1 MRKFYK
7 FTKTSA
13 EDRRQEL
20 LEFVEKYNK
29 KYKSYEDVV
38 TWLKGVAG
46 HCIMDSDGFE
56 FADEETSKESWEW
69 GHGGLVK
76 YFPKHHIVVNADIPL
91 GHL

>member
-29 KYKSYEDVV
+29 KYKSYENVV
-38 TWLKGVAG
+38 TWLKGLASFY
-46 HCIMDSDGFE
+46 IMYSDGFE
-56 FADEETSKESWEW
+56 FADEETSEESYNW
-69 GHGGLVK
+69 GHGGLVTYAK
-76 YFPKHHIVVNADIPL
+76 ACHIVVNDNINL
-91 GHL
+91 GSL